1 MSQQEQ
7 TWVGLYRS
15 AILELDLQ
23 KLPERIRTART
34 AIEERLQAL
43 AGSKVSREERQALH
57 DARRNLRLLEGN
69 EGKDL

>member
-15 AILELDLQ
+15 AILELDLE
-23 KLPERIRTART
+23 KLPERIGIARS

-43 AGSKVSREERQALH
+43 AGSKVSLEERQALH
-57 DARRNLRLLEGN
+57 DARRNLRLLERN